1 MAPQGKIVSIKIEQP
16 TGPIQTM
23 ANSLA
28 AKGRSRVPGTGIIL
42 TPKRESSNRYRTGI
56 DETAP
61 SILAIEDKEERE
73 AEIARVKAMRERLQE
88 KLGIDDLSATSKYW
102 NYMLA
107 TPLDQNHVSPYK
119 LKDGENIFSFADPMA
134 ELNFRWLS
142 VHPLVAPSYE
152 TFQRGD
158 AGPGVLFYV
167 HDEEIEN
174 QRVNK
179 TKKEINSAV
188 IKLENSS
195 PDKRKK
201 VAKLLGLPVS
211 DNSREDLVYNLLDT
225 LLKQTEFKDGQYKGL
240 STVRMF
246 NKFMDMQPTTFNAKV
261 LVKEALDLNIYRKKD
276 DGIYEGERKVANSE
290 EALVNDLI
298 DSKSQ
303 QFLIALEEKLKTK
316 KLALA

>member
-1 MAPQGKIVSIKIEQP
+1 
-16 TGPIQTM
+16 
-23 ANSLA
+23 
-28 AKGRSRVPGTGIIL
+28 
-42 TPKRESSNRYRTGI
+42 
-56 DETAP
+56 
-61 SILAIEDKEERE
+61 
-73 AEIARVKAMRERLQE
+73 
-88 KLGIDDLSATSKYW
+88 
-102 NYMLA
+102 MLA
-107 TPLDQNHVSPYK
+107 TPLDQEHVSPYK
-119 LKDGENIFSFADPMA
+119 LKDGENIFDFSNPLN

-152 TFQRGD
+152 AYQRGD

-167 HDEEIEN
+167 HDEEVEN

-179 TKKEINSAV
+179 TKREINSA
-188 IKLENSS
+188 ILKLENAS

-211 DNSREDLVYNLLDT
+211 DNSNEDLVYNLLDS
-225 LLKQTEFKDGQYKGL
+225 LLKQTEFKEGQYKGL
-240 STVRMF
+240 SPVRMF
-246 NKFMDMQPTTFNAKV
+246 NKFMDMQPTNFNAKV
-261 LVKEALDLNIYRKKD
+261 LVTEALNFNIYRKKD
-276 DGIYEGERKVANSE
+276 DGIYEGERKVATSE